1 MITYFKFGFDIAA
14 AAVGTRRSAKASYTS
29 SIHLRGNRSNQSN
42 KEKRTQTKEVNFQ
55 FNHEEL

>member
-1 MITYFKFGFDIAA
+1 MITYFKFGFDIA

-42 KEKRTQTKEVNFQ
+42 NEKMTETKEVNFQ
-55 FNHEEL
+55 FNHEEQ